1 MYKKEIGVLVLSF
14 TLFLGLLVSGCATRS
29 EIRRFQQQ
37 TEYLTETQA
46 EQQRQLAMLD
56 SMMLQLQQLLRQVNA
71 NQQYNLEI
79 IQSELRIVENILS
92 ESGYQVSA
100 LTQRIESIQ
109 QEMVTVQ
116 PQATDSADTTAQ
128 ETQATINPKQLIE
141 TAHLDFNRG
150 KFELAKMEFEQ
161 FLEIF
166 PNSVLADDAQY
177 SLAECL
183 YALGKYDEARKAFLK
198 IKADYP
204 ESDLVAPALYK
215 AGMSALKVDDIPSA
229 RTLFQ
234 ELLDDYPNSH
244 EALPAGEKLKMLG
257 Q

>member
-1 MYKKEIGVLVLSF
+1 MYKKQIRILILSIA
-14 TLFLGLLVSGCATRS
+14 LFLGLLVSGCATRS
-29 EIRRFQQQ
+29 EIRKFQQQ
-37 TEYLTETQA
+37 SEYLIETQA

-56 SMMLQLQQLLRQVNA
+56 SMMLELHQLLRQVNA

-79 IQSELRIVENILS
+79 IQSEIRIVENILS

-109 QEMVTVQ
+109 QEMVTTQ
-116 PQATDSADTTAQ
+116 PQVADSADTVVQ
-128 ETQATINPKQLIE
+128 EQQATINPKQLIE

-161 FLEIF
+161 FLENF
-166 PNSVLADDAQY
+166 PNSALADDAQY

-183 YALGKYDEARKAFLK
+183 YALGKYDEAKIAFLK
-198 IKADYP
+198 IKSDYS

-215 AGMSALKVDDIPSA
+215 AGMSALKVDDILAA

-234 ELLDDYPNSH
+234 ELIDNYPNSH
-244 EALPAGEKLKMLG
+244 EAPPAREKLKMLG